1 MRNFL
6 NTLRKKSLNRPVY
19 SILHLFDKNKSELL
33 YIYYSKH
40 VFDLFINH
48 C

>member
-19 SILHLFDKNKSELL
+19 SILHWFDKNKSELL